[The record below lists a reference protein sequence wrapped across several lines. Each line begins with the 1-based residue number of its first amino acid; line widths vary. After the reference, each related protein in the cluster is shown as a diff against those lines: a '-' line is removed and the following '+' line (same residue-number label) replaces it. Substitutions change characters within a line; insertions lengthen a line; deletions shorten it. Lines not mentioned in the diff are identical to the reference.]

1 MKTPFHRRCMEVA
14 RSRWAPDMGLK
25 VAQHFPLSLFAFSP
39 SLSFRFACL
48 IFFLFFQLAGHL
60 VGFILVGRV
69 SEKPFIILE
78 LGAQKGRWVMEQAF
92 HGDFQV
98 SVTWFFLAVSPV
110 SLTELCSFWYSLKDL
125 FSLHKLVDKAVPDR

>member
-1 MKTPFHRRCMEVA
+1 MRRKQKFDIVFGFKSST
-14 RSRWAPDMGLK
+14 RLSTFTFRFLS
-25 VAQHFPLSLFAFSP
+25 FPLFSLYLP
-39 SLSFRFACL
+39 H
-48 IFFLFFQLAGHL
+48 FFFFFQLAGHL

-92 HGDFQV
+92 HGDFR
-98 SVTWFFLAVSPV
+98 SVLHGFFLAVSPV
-110 SLTELCSFWYSLKDL
+110 SLTELCSFWYSLIDL

>member
-1 MKTPFHRRCMEVA
+1 MLAKFGMRRKQNFDIVFGFKSSTTLSTFTF
-14 RSRWAPDMGLK
+14 RFLS
-25 VAQHFPLSLFAFSP
+25 FPLF
-39 SLSFRFACL
+39 SLSLPHFIILLF
-48 IFFLFFQLAGHL
+48 FFQLAGHL

-98 SVTWFFLAVSPV
+98 SVTLVLLAVSPV
-110 SLTELCSFWYSLKDL
+110 SLTELCSFWYSLRDL